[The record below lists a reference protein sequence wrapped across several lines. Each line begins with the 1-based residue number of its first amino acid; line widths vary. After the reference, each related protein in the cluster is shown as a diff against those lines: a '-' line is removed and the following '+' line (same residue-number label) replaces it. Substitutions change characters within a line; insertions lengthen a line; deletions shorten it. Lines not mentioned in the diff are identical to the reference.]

1 MGIEQDKFSFDSR
14 ASGVL
19 LHPTSLDGGHGIG
32 DLGNT
37 AYKFVDFLVEAKQK
51 IWQILPLGPT
61 GYGNSPYLCYSA
73 VAGNPILISLDLLQE
88 QGWLSP
94 GDFVQIPKPDFP
106 SDRVD
111 FDLVVPYKMDLLEI
125 SYKNFVNSAT
135 KDEKEAFVLFCHQQS
150 SWLDDYA
157 LFMALKEA
165 HNGASWYQWDT
176 MTSTRDETTLANW
189 RNKLGQSIFYH
200 QFLQYIFFQ
209 QWALLKSYANERDIF
224 IFGDIPIYVA
234 HDSADVWSEPENF
247 LLDPQT
253 GMAKLMA
260 GVPPD
265 YFSQTGQLWGNPVY
279 NWENLKDSGFRWWI
293 ERVEKIFTL
302 VDLVRIDHFRGFES
316 FWAVPQGE
324 MTAQKGEWIQ
334 APGED
339 FFTLLREKLGQL
351 PIVAED
357 LGVITPEVEKLR
369 DDFDLPGMKILQ
381 FAFGSDSANPFLPY
395 NLNNRRCVIYTGTH
409 DNDTVVGWFEA
420 LSNRERT
427 RVIDYL
433 GYISSRGIHW
443 QLIRLAMGS
452 VANIA
457 IFPLQDILGL
467 DSQARM
473 NRPGISDGN
482 WDWRFKPDALHSQLA
497 QCMSSLTELY
507 GRYS

>member
-1 MGIEQDKFSFDSR
+1 MGIEQDKFSFDR
-14 ASGVL
+14 RTSGVL

-73 VAGNPILISLDLLQE
+73 IAGNPILISLDLLQE

-111 FDLVVPYKMDLLEI
+111 FDLVVPYKMGLLEI
-125 SYKNFVNSAT
+125 SYKNFLSSAT
-135 KDEKEAFVLFCHQQS
+135 KDEKEAFVFFCHQQS

-165 HNGASWYQWDT
+165 HNGASWYQWDA

-189 RNKLGQSIFYH
+189 RNKLGQSISYH

-234 HDSADVWSEPENF
+234 HDSADVWSQPENF

-253 GMAKLMA
+253 GLAKLMA

-279 NWENLKDSGFRWWI
+279 NWENLKNSGFSWWI
-293 ERVEKIFTL
+293 KRVEKIFTL

-324 MTAQKGEWIQ
+324 ITAQKGEWIQ

-482 WDWRFKPDALHSQLA
+482 WDWRFKSDALHSQLA
-497 QCMSSLTELY
+497 QCMSYLTELY